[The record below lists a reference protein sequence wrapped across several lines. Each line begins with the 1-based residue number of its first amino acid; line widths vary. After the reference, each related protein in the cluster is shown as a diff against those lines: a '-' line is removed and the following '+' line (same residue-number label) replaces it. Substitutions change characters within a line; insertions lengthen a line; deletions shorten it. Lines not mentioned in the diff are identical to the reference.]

1 VGIRFYGTERN
12 EENMKLITR
21 DTDYALRAICFIA
34 KKKNKKVCASEL
46 VEELKI
52 PRPFLRKILQIL
64 NKESILIS
72 YKGIG
77 GGFILA
83 KQPKD
88 IYLTDL
94 MEIFQGGLNL
104 NECTLRK
111 MKCPNIGKCPLRK
124 KIKNIEKYVAHQ
136 LSEINLASF
145 V

>member
-1 VGIRFYGTERN
+1 
-12 EENMKLITR
+12 MKLITR
-21 DTDYALRAICFIA
+21 DTDYALRAVCFIA

-52 PRPFLRKILQIL
+52 PRPFLRKILQVL
-64 NKESILIS
+64 NKEGILTS

-77 GGFILA
+77 GGFVLA

-94 MEIFQGGLNL
+94 MKIFQGGVNL
-104 NECTLRK
+104 NECTLHK
-111 MKCPNIGKCPLRK
+111 MKCPNVSACPLRK
-124 KIKNIEKYVAHQ
+124 KIKNIEKYVIGE
-136 LSEINLASF
+136 LSVINLASF

>member
-1 VGIRFYGTERN
+1 
-12 EENMKLITR
+12 MKLITR

-34 KKKNKKVCASEL
+34 KKKNKKVCVPEL
-46 VEELKI
+46 VEGLKI
-52 PRPFLRKILQIL
+52 PKPFLRKILQVL
-64 NKESILIS
+64 NKEKILIS

-77 GGFILA
+77 GGFVLA

-94 MEIFQGGLNL
+94 MEIFQGGINL
-104 NECTLRK
+104 NECTLHK
-111 MKCPNIGKCPLRK
+111 MKCPNTSICPLRK
-124 KIKNIEKYVAHQ
+124 KIRNIEKYVINK